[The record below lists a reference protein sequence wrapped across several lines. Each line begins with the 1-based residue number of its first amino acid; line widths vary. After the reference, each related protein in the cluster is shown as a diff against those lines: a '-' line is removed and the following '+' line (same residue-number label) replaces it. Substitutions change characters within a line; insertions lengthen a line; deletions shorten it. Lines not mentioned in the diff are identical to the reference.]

1 MKRRIFNIKGKRLVE
16 GDANLTNQDEILVKE
31 LQDNRVALLENIDGK
46 LVNIGGL
53 EEEKEKRPEIVDT
66 VVLARHHVIYEP
78 VDQEK
83 KERVERINLFLGK
96 RNILQYKSNVG
107 CDRYI
112 IRIRDRFGTVI
123 RTLSGLQSY
132 FDTRLDV
139 LGIYSNEC
147 LILTP
152 YISNDTLNI
161 AIEVAKDGYYEL
173 ENVLDSNGERQL
185 IQIRNGYCVTPFGGG
200 VKPMRFK
207 YPFPNENFNTG
218 ASRIWCIINNTT
230 INSSIKPSPEF
241 TSDKKVKYLH
251 VLLKKNPLFTFD
263 KVEWLDELSDEELR
277 NHLISVKVSRT
288 RL

>member
-31 LQDNRVALLENIDGK
+31 LQDNRVALIENIDGK

-66 VVLARHHVIYEP
+66 VVLARHHIIYEP

-96 RNILQYKSNVG
+96 KNILQYKSGVG

-112 IRIRDRFGTVI
+112 IRIRDRAGIVI
-123 RTLSGLQSY
+123 RTLSGSESY
-132 FDTRLDV
+132 FDTRPDV
-139 LGIYSNEC
+139 PGIYQNEC

-161 AIEVAKDGYYEL
+161 AIKVAKDGYYEL
-173 ENVLDSNGERQL
+173 ENVLDSNRERQL

-200 VKPMRFK
+200 TKPMRFK
-207 YPFPNENFNTG
+207 YPFPREDFSKG
-218 ASRIWCIINNTT
+218 ASRIWRISGNRDF
-230 INSSIKPSPEF
+230 KPSPEF
-241 TSDKKVKYLH
+241 TSDNKIKYLH
-251 VLLKKNPLFTFD
+251 VLFKKNPLFTFSI
-263 KVEWLDELSDEELR
+263 VEWLDELSDEELR

-288 RL
+288 KL

>member
-1 MKRRIFNIKGKRLVE
+1 MVE

-31 LQDNRVALLENIDGK
+31 LQDNRVALIENIDGK

-66 VVLARHHVIYEP
+66 VVKVKQHIRYMAPH
-78 VDQEK
+78 
-83 KERVERINLFLGK
+83 RVEEIDLTLGK
-96 RNILQYKSNVG
+96 RNILQYKSCNPSDYTVE
-107 CDRYI
+107 
-112 IRIRDRFGTVI
+112 IRDKHGAVI
-123 RTLSGLQSY
+123 RTLSGSGGY
-132 FDTRLDV
+132 LDEQHIDSSQ
-139 LGIYSNEC
+139 LEMNEC
-147 LILTP
+147 YILTP

-161 AIEVAKDGYYEL
+161 AIETAKDGYYEL

-207 YPFPNENFNTG
+207 YPLQDETL
-218 ASRIWCIINNTT
+218 RIWRISGNRKNL
-230 INSSIKPSPEF
+230 PEDY
-241 TSDKKVKYLH
+241 TSDKEVKYLH
-251 VLLKKNPLFTFD
+251 VLFKKNPLFTFD
-263 KVEWLDELSDEELR
+263 NVYWLDNVLSDEELK

>member
-66 VVLARHHVIYEP
+66 VVKVKQHIRYMAPH
-78 VDQEK
+78 
-83 KERVERINLFLGK
+83 RVEEIDLTLGK
-96 RNILQYKSNVG
+96 RNILQYKDCNPSDYTVE
-107 CDRYI
+107 
-112 IRIRDRFGTVI
+112 IRDKHGAVI
-123 RTLSGLQSY
+123 RTLSGSGGY
-132 FDTRLDV
+132 LDEQRIDSSQ
-139 LGIYSNEC
+139 LKENEC
-147 LILTP
+147 YILTP

-161 AIEVAKDGYYEL
+161 AIETAKDGYYEL

-207 YPFPNENFNTG
+207 YPLQDKTL
-218 ASRIWCIINNTT
+218 RIWRISGNGKNPP
-230 INSSIKPSPEF
+230 KDY
-241 TSDKKVKYLH
+241 TSDKEVKYLH
-251 VLLKKNPLFTFD
+251 VLFKKNPLFTFD
-263 KVEWLDELSDEELR
+263 SVNWLDNVLSDEELK
-277 NHLISVKVSRT
+277 NHLISVKVSRA

>member
-53 EEEKEKRPEIVDT
+53 EEEKEKRPEVVDT
-66 VVLARHHVIYEP
+66 VVLARQHVTYEP
-78 VDQEK
+78 VGQ
-83 KERVERINLFLGK
+83 ERVERINLTLGK
-96 RNILQYKSNVG
+96 RNILQYKSCNPS
-107 CDRYI
+107 DYTI
-112 IRIRDRFGTVI
+112 DIRDKHGTVI
-123 RTLSGLQSY
+123 RTLSGSGGYLYEQHVDSY
-132 FDTRLDV
+132 QLDPNKC
-139 LGIYSNEC
+139 Y
-147 LILTP
+147 ILTP

-173 ENVLDSNGERQL
+173 ENVLDSNRERQL

-207 YPFPNENFNTG
+207 YPLQEDTL
-218 ASRIWCIINNTT
+218 RIWRIVGNRKNPPKD
-230 INSSIKPSPEF
+230 S
-241 TSDKKVKYLH
+241 TSDKEVKYLH

-263 KVEWLDELSDEELR
+263 NVYWLRELSDEELK

-288 RL
+288 KL

>member
-66 VVLARHHVIYEP
+66 VVKAKQHHMNMPTEFV
-78 VDQEK
+78 EK
-83 KERVERINLFLGK
+83 INLFLGK
-96 RNILQYKSNVG
+96 RNILQYKLFNVH
-107 CDRYI
+107 RYI
-112 IRIRDRFGTVI
+112 IRIRDRVGTVI
-123 RTLSGLQSY
+123 RTLSGLGSY
-132 FDTRLDV
+132 LNTRPDV
-139 LGIYSNEC
+139 LSSYANKC
-147 LILTP
+147 FILTP
-152 YISNDTLNI
+152 YISNDTFNV

-207 YPFPNENFNTG
+207 YPLQDDTL
-218 ASRIWCIINNTT
+218 RIWGTREGDMAIPDDTGGT
-230 INSSIKPSPEF
+230 VK
-241 TSDKKVKYLH
+241 KYLH
-251 VLLKKNPLFTFD
+251 VLFKKNPLFTFD
-263 KVEWLDELSDEELR
+263 NVNWLSKLSDEELK
-277 NHLISVKVSRT
+277 NHLISVKVSKT
-288 RL
+288 RM

>member
-66 VVLARHHVIYEP
+66 VVKAKQHQMMLPTEGV
-78 VDQEK
+78 EK
-83 KERVERINLFLGK
+83 INLFLGK
-96 RNILQYKSNVG
+96 RNILQYKLPNVH
-107 CDRYI
+107 RYI
-112 IRIRDRFGTVI
+112 IRIRDKHGTVI
-123 RTLSGLQSY
+123 RTLSGLGSY
-132 FDTRLDV
+132 LGTRPDV
-139 LGIYSNEC
+139 SSSYQNGC

-218 ASRIWCIINNTT
+218 ASRIWCIINNDS
-230 INSSIKPSPEF
+230 NKPSPEF

-263 KVEWLDELSDEELR
+263 IVEWLDELSDEELR

-288 RL
+288 KL

>member
-31 LQDNRVALLENIDGK
+31 LQDNRVALIENIDGK

-66 VVLARHHVIYEP
+66 VVKVKQHIRYMAPH
-78 VDQEK
+78 
-83 KERVERINLFLGK
+83 RVEEIDLTLGK
-96 RNILQYKSNVG
+96 RNILQYKSCNPSDYTVE
-107 CDRYI
+107 
-112 IRIRDRFGTVI
+112 IRDKHGAVI
-123 RTLSGLQSY
+123 RTLSGSGGY
-132 FDTRLDV
+132 LDEQHIDSSQ
-139 LGIYSNEC
+139 LEMNEC
-147 LILTP
+147 YILTP

-161 AIEVAKDGYYEL
+161 AIETAKDGYYEL

-207 YPFPNENFNTG
+207 YPLQDETL
-218 ASRIWCIINNTT
+218 RIWRISGNRKNL
-230 INSSIKPSPEF
+230 PEDY
-241 TSDKKVKYLH
+241 TSDKEVKYLH
-251 VLLKKNPLFTFD
+251 VLFKKNPLFTFD
-263 KVEWLDELSDEELR
+263 NVYWLDNVLSDEELK